1 MNVKIVNVV
10 VGVALTTSVALNIY
24 YYIERKKVKNALL
37 DIIDDA
43 TESLEEADSEEK
55 DSNQNLDEYIKNEEE
70 TIEKESD
77 VEEAPVETPSS
88 EESTGGIEY
97 VDDKEA

>member
-1 MNVKIVNVV
+1 MNVKIINVV
-10 VGVALTTSVALNIY
+10 VGVALTASVALNIH
-24 YYIERKKVKNALL
+24 YYIEHKRIKDAIL
-37 DIIDDA
+37 DIIEDA
-43 TESLEEADSEEK
+43 GESLEEEDSEEE